1 MIKLERIDSFVDG
14 FYCLRFNDQ
23 SGAAFRLEN
32 AFLFLYICVYI
43 YIYTHVFIGD
53 DRVDRVY
60 DLVSRIRITNI
71 GNPCVNRYRARV

>member
-32 AFLFLYICVYI
+32 AFLFEVEVYVRIYI
-43 YIYTHVFIGD
+43 YIHTSSLEN
-53 DRVDRVY
+53 DRVT
-60 DLVSRIRITNI
+60 I
-71 GNPCVNRYRARV
+71 

>member
-32 AFLFLYICVYI
+32 AFLFEVLYI

-71 GNPCVNRYRARV
+71 GNPSVNRYRARV